1 MFFINFKGLLVT
13 RNCLRLMRASLNSLD
28 IRSKILRRSHFFSI
42 WVFFHDHSR
51 ITGPQ
56 GKGKGISLSPQ
67 YHFHPLHRHL
77 RDWPGDYSREL
88 TSAQKRKSLTTKL
101 HALKSVQ
108 LEITKFKRNIGKTC
122 IAKLHLSEVSV
133 KKVRTPVLDPAC
145 NFIKKRLQHRC
156 FPVKF
161 AKFLRK
167 KCIIITIIFVCGQ
180 TYMIHSFSP

>member
-1 MFFINFKGLLVT
+1 M
-13 RNCLRLMRASLNSLD
+13 
-28 IRSKILRRSHFFSI
+28 ILEAKFCGDHLFFSI

>member
-77 RDWPGDYSREL
+77 RDQPGDYNREL
-88 TSAQKRKSLTTKL
+88 TSAQSEQPHSSGEPLDSERKSLTTKL

-108 LEITKFKRNIGKTC
+108 LEIIKFKRNIGKTC
-122 IAKLHLSEVSV
+122 IAKLHFSEVFC
-133 KKVRTPVLDPAC
+133 KKSENTCVGSC
-145 NFIKKRLQHRC
+145 LQLH
-156 FPVKF
+156 
-161 AKFLRK
+161 
-167 KCIIITIIFVCGQ
+167 
-180 TYMIHSFSP
+180 